1 MASPLFHGVITALV
15 TPFRNGAVDLPAL
28 LALVERQVAAGVA
41 GVAPTGTTGEAPTL
55 SEGERRQVVERVV
68 KAAAGRVRVL
78 AGAGANDT
86 PLAIERVRHAK
97 AVGADGAL
105 VVTPYYNRPS
115 QQGLRAHYLALAD
128 AVELPL
134 VLYNVPA
141 RTGVDLANDTVA
153 RLAEHPNVVGLKD
166 ATGDVARA
174 SQMRL
179 TCPEDFALLSGDD
192 ASALGYLAQGG
203 HGVIS
208 VTSNLAPE
216 LCVRQ
221 AQAAARGDRE
231 GALALQD
238 RLIALHRALFADNS
252 PAPAKWGLAQL
263 GLCAEEVRAPLGP
276 CGEAAQALVRAAMD
290 DAGLRAGIAA

>member
-1 MASPLFHGVITALV
+1 MATPLFQGVITALV
-15 TPFRNGAVDLPAL
+15 TPFRDGAIDVPAL
-28 LALVERQVAAGVA
+28 RALVERQVEAGVA
-41 GVAPTGTTGEAPTL
+41 GLAPTGTTGEASTL
-55 SEGERRQVVERVV
+55 SETERRHVVEHVV
-68 KAAAGRVRVL
+68 EAAAGRVRVL

-97 AVGADGAL
+97 TVGADGAL

-115 QQGLRAHYLALAD
+115 QAGLLAHYRALAD

-141 RTGVDLANDTVA
+141 RTGVDLLNDTVA

-174 SQMRL
+174 SQLRIA
-179 TCPEDFALLSGDD
+179 CPDDFALLSGDD

-208 VTSNLAPE
+208 VSSNLAPE
-216 LCVRQ
+216 LCARQ
-221 AQAAARGDRE
+221 ALAAGRGDRE

-238 RLIALHRALFADNS
+238 RLITLHRALFADNS
-252 PAPAKWGLAQL
+252 PAPAKWGLARL
-263 GLCAEEVRAPLGP
+263 GLCAEDVRAPLGP
-276 CGEAAQALVRAAMD
+276 CGEPAQAAMRAAMHQ
-290 DAGLRAGIAA
+290 AGLAA